1 MALSPLAGGAGV
13 AELGYLA
20 LFGPVAAEIIRAPGL
35 ILWRLATWLIP
46 VAVGGLAFLVKGGVP
61 SAAAGRAAPA
71 ARPAAASPHLGEVGD
86 SE

>member
-1 MALSPLAGGAGV
+1 MALSPLAGGAEV

-20 LFGPVAAEIIRAPGL
+20 LIGPVAAETIRGPSL

-46 VAVGGLAFLVKGGVP
+46 GAVGGLAFLVKGGVP
-61 SAAAGRAAPA
+61 SAAAGRAASA
-71 ARPAAASPHLGEVGD
+71 ARPAAASPHLEEVGD